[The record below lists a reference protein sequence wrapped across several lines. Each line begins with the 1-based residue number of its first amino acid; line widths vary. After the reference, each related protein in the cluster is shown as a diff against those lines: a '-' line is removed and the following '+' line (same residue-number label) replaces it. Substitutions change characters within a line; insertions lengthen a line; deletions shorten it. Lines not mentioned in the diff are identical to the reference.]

1 MALKLKNNFNFLK
14 VFKIPNVD
22 SDSLAKKKA
31 GPRNG
36 TKTLQKDQTDF
47 YQSAY

>member
-1 MALKLKNNFNFLK
+1 MALKLKSNFNFFK
-14 VFKIPNVD
+14 VFKIPNID

-36 TKTLQKDQTDF
+36 TKTL
-47 YQSAY
+47 